1 MNRMLM
7 VH

>member
-1 MNRMLM
+1 MLM